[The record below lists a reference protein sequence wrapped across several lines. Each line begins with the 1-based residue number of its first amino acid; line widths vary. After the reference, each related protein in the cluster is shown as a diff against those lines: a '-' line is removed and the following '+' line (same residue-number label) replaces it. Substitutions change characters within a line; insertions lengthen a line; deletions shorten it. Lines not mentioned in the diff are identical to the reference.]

1 MKLVKI
7 FGGLTIMIL
16 VLFFL
21 MRNTNM
27 VSVDLV
33 FAQYESVQVA
43 VVMLGAL
50 AIGMMIGYGVAVTNI
65 LSGKAELRSLRAKN
79 KRLSDELNDLRNVAI
94 DEGIYDSED
103 GVD

>member
-7 FGGLTIMIL
+7 FGGLVIMIL

-33 FAQYESVQVA
+33 FAQYENVQVA

-50 AIGMMIGYGVAVTNI
+50 ALGMIIGYGVAVTNI
-65 LSGKAELRSLRAKN
+65 LSGKSELRSLRAKN
-79 KRLSDELNDLRNVAI
+79 RRLSDELNDLRNVAI

>member
-1 MKLVKI
+1 MKLIKI
-7 FGGLTIMIL
+7 FGGLFMMIL

-21 MRNTNM
+21 MQNTNT

-33 FAQYESVQVA
+33 FAEYERVQVA
-43 VVMLGAL
+43 VIMLGAM
-50 AIGMMIGYGVAVTNI
+50 AVGMIIGYGVAVTNI
-65 LSGKAELRSLRAKN
+65 LSGKSEIRSLKARN
-79 KRLSDELNDLRNVAI
+79 KQLSDELNDLRNVAI